1 MNNTENINYPKP
13 KREYKVLVRCF
24 TYNHSKYIED
34 ALNGFAIQQTNFPYV
49 CFVMDDAS
57 TDGEQEVIKNWMERE
72 CDMRRAETF
81 DIPTSVVIIVPHKN
95 NQSCTFAFY
104 LLKQNLNGTGERK
117 MKHVYPW
124 REKCMYEALCEG
136 DDYWINPLKLEMQ
149 YNALEADS
157 QATMVYCNFDTID
170 SNGNKLYRSEY
181 EKLKKYYRSG
191 DNLSRLFKRNYPLT
205 CTIMIK
211 LNIYKTSLY
220 IDSPSKIDYSIFMC
234 AAFYG
239 KLIYIDEIVSLY
251 RLNPNS
257 MMNSNINLVLN
268 EFRKAN
274 IYFSKEY
281 SLGHCN
287 KRNFISD
294 FCIKYTITDTYLLYK
309 IKGKYLFKNFCD
321 IDNYYYLFMI
331 IITIV
336 KVIRTILRVK

>member
-191 DNLSRLFKRNYPLT
+191 DNLSRLFTSMGLILFCNNNRSTNNLPQPSG
-205 CTIMIK
+205 K
-211 LNIYKTSLY
+211 LSAKVPNK
-220 IDSPSKIDYSIFMC
+220 PSKGSCLGTNTCCLSGSEKGLMANPSNNHSLSYSK
-234 AAFYG
+234 AA
-239 KLIYIDEIVSLY
+239 K
-251 RLNPNS
+251 
-257 MMNSNINLVLN
+257 
-268 EFRKAN
+268 
-274 IYFSKEY
+274 
-281 SLGHCN
+281 
-287 KRNFISD
+287 
-294 FCIKYTITDTYLLYK
+294 
-309 IKGKYLFKNFCD
+309 
-321 IDNYYYLFMI
+321 
-331 IITIV
+331 
-336 KVIRTILRVK
+336 